1 MPRWTP
7 ILIISLWDSSKKSR
21 EGSWAVLVI
30 PPISI
35 IKYVKFES
43 GLPVLTI
50 KHPTARQQADFD
62 QYKRAEVAEEAYKE
76 LQLSKVK
83 SRTER

>member
-1 MPRWTP
+1 M
-7 ILIISLWDSSKKSR
+7 LSSK
-21 EGSWAVLVI
+21 
-30 PPISI
+30 
-35 IKYVKFES
+35 
-43 GLPVLTI
+43 
-50 KHPTARQQADFD
+50 ARQQVDFD

>member
-1 MPRWTP
+1 M
-7 ILIISLWDSSKKSR
+7 
-21 EGSWAVLVI
+21 VI

-76 LQLSKVK
+76 LLKAAKRIAQLGDLFYPI
-83 SRTER
+83 RC